1 MSQRTIVLFSSIALV
16 CLGIYGT
23 RLFLAGQAG
32 ILHIILPFA
41 LAAFSFYVYFTKQ

>member
-1 MSQRTIVLFSSIALV
+1 MNQRTLVLFSSIGLV

-23 RLFLAGQAG
+23 RMFLAGQAG

-41 LAAFSFYVYFTKQ
+41 LAAFSFYAYFSRR